1 MRKGLLIVI
10 AVLCSMLAQAEG
22 VSREAAMRTAAAF
35 LQGKG
40 LTMSRATMAARAPR
54 RNAPNAADAAC
65 YYVFNADG
73 GRGYVIVSGDDR
85 TVPVLGYSLTGSY
98 NPDSIPENM
107 RAWLQGYADEIEA
120 LDSMGVT
127 EKYQTSDSR
136 TKAPGLDGGNADG
149 VIQKIP
155 EFHAIQPLLKSK
167 WNQGLPYNISCP
179 VGTYTDEKGDERYVF
194 CATGCVATAIAQVMY
209 YHRWPSTVMA
219 DIPAYTTSDGLSM
232 DGISAGTS
240 IDWDGMSDT
249 YKSYG
254 ALDYT
259 GCTLNEFYSVASEA
273 GWGVGNLMSMVGTSV
288 RMNYGIN
295 ASGTSDAYI
304 APALRDYF
312 GYDENIYR
320 AERSRYSIAEW
331 DALIYNELACNRPV
345 IYGAQSTGGGHQFV
359 IDGHD
364 GNEYYHVNWGWGGLC
379 DGYFAI
385 AVLNPYSTSGTGASS
400 TPDGYSMGQAAIIG
414 VQPPGMS
421 NPVVS
426 AGMEDRMSTEDLGI
440 DGTFILAT
448 WFNLSGKIASFDIAL
463 EVTDMKDGSLY
474 TIVDYGSIGVRVCG
488 SGVGV
493 ACDVSRLHLPSG
505 TYKIY
510 PVSRISGTSQ
520 WLNDQ
525 NPDVTY
531 VLAKVDAS
539 GTANLELYPQ
549 TELSVTH
556 FEMPVSPSVGNW
568 QTIKATVS
576 NRGNGECNRTLYFL
590 AQPVDESEVKFVMQ
604 TGAVIAA
611 GGSSEIELFL
621 NPERRVN
628 HRLWLVT
635 DYDVESSS
643 LGDIV
648 KIDESKVIGEALM
661 IMGTQDRIPGDVDG
675 DGHTGFEDVER
686 LSRYVADG
694 DESNIVKD
702 NADVNGDGR
711 IDAADVMEIILM
723 MTNGN

>member
-10 AVLCSMLAQAEG
+10 AVLCSVLAQAEG
-22 VSREAAMRTAAAF
+22 VGREAAMRTAAAF

-40 LTMSRATMAARAPR
+40 LTMNRATIAARAPR
-54 RNAPNAADAAC
+54 RNAPDAAC

-136 TKAPGLDGGNADG
+136 TKAPGLDGRNADG

-155 EFHAIQPLLKSK
+155 EFHVIQPLLKSK

-194 CATGCVATAIAQVMY
+194 CATGCVATAMAQVMY
-209 YHRWPSTVMA
+209 YHRWPSTVVT
-219 DIPAYTTSDGLSM
+219 DIPAYTTSAGLSM
-232 DGISAGTS
+232 DGVSAGTS

-254 ALDYT
+254 FLDYT

-273 GWGVGNLMSMVGTSV
+273 GWGVGDFMSMVGISV

-295 ASGTSDAYI
+295 ESGAYDAYI

-331 DALIYNELACNRPV
+331 DALIYNELVCNRPV

-364 GNEYYHVNWGWGGLC
+364 GNEYYHVNWGWGGSC

-400 TPDGYSMGQAAIIG
+400 TPDGYSMRQAAIIG
-414 VQPPGMS
+414 VQPPGRS

-426 AGMEDRMSTEDLGI
+426 AGMEDRMSTSDLYV
-440 DGTFILAT
+440 DGTDLLFSC
-448 WFNLSGKIASFDIAL
+448 FNRTGKVLKFEVGLCVIDMSTGEEHVLSF
-463 EVTDMKDGSLY
+463 
-474 TIVDYGSIGVRVCG
+474 VDTGLLPCG
-488 SGVGV
+488 SGYRGLG
-493 ACDVSRLHLPSG
+493 CSVSDLSLSSG

-510 PVSRISGTSQ
+510 PVSRISGTYQ
-520 WLNDQ
+520 WLNDH

-621 NPERRVN
+621 KPERRVN
-628 HRLWLVT
+628 HRLWIVT
-635 DYDVESSS
+635 GYDVESSL

-648 KIDESKVIGEALM
+648 KLDESKIIGEALM
-661 IMGTQDRIPGDVDG
+661 LMGTQNKKTGDVDG
-675 DGHTGFEDVER
+675 DGYIDDNDIER

-694 DESNIVKD
+694 DESNIVKT

-711 IDAADVMEIILM
+711 IDAADVMEIIQM